1 MRKLF
6 FFIPAIFFFLT
17 YPFLAKYSEGNI
29 LVVWHYLSIVSFF
42 IATISLLC
50 FLTSYFFIAVHH
62 LAHLLLKERIHVE
75 ELAKIDSIIS
85 EQKILINKIN
95 TINSPIQTKR
105 L

>member
-1 MRKLF
+1 MKKLF

-17 YPFLAKYSEGNI
+17 YPLLAKYSEGNI
-29 LVVWHYLSIVSFF
+29 LVVWHYLTIISFF

-62 LAHLLLKERIHVE
+62 LAHLLLKEKIHIEQLERI
-75 ELAKIDSIIS
+75 DGIIS
-85 EQKILINKIN
+85 EQKTLRKEIN
-95 TINSPIQTKR
+95 TINSPMKTKR

>member
-17 YPFLAKYSEGNI
+17 YPFLVKYSEGDI
-29 LVVWHYLSIVSFF
+29 LFVWYYLSIVSFF

-50 FLTSYFFIAVHH
+50 FLTCYFFIAVHH
-62 LAHLLLKERIHVE
+62 LAHLLLKEKIHIE
-75 ELAKIDSIIS
+75 QMAKIDNIIS
-85 EQKILINKIN
+85 EQKMLRKEIN
-95 TINSPIQTKR
+95 TINSSIKTKR